1 MPTQLPTP
9 SLSPSLLEYFADLP
23 DPRID
28 RCKDHAL
35 IDILMIAILAT
46 ICGAEHFTE
55 MEAFGE
61 AKHDWLKSFLELS
74 NGIPSHDTFARVF
87 ARLKPA
93 AFQERF
99 ARWVQAVR
107 TATDDEVIGIDGKT
121 ARRSHNKAAGL
132 GPLHLVSAWAA
143 RNRLV
148 LGQLKVDEK
157 SNEITA
163 VPELLRLL
171 DIKGCI
177 VTVDALNTQK
187 ETAHEIREQGAD
199 YVMALK
205 QNHPTLHTEV
215 EGIFEAVRADNQAD
229 AASST
234 SETVEQH
241 HGRTETRRCWSI
253 EAPQWL
259 TGFTHWRDLQS
270 LILIE
275 STREIKEQRT
285 TELRYYLS
293 SLRPNAA
300 RAANAVREH
309 WGVENSLHWVLD
321 VAFHEDDSRVRVG
334 NAPENLALVRK
345 ITHNLL
351 QQEKTLKRGVKTK
364 RLRAGWDEAY
374 LLNVLNIK
382 PNDP

>member
-1 MPTQLPTP
+1 MPIQAAT
-9 SLSPSLLEYFADLP
+9 PSLLEYFADLP

-35 IDILMIAILAT
+35 IDVLTIAILAT
-46 ICGAEHFTE
+46 ICGAEYFTD
-55 MEAFGE
+55 METFGN
-61 AKHDWLKSFLELS
+61 AKHDWLKTFLELK

-87 ARLKPA
+87 ARIKPA

-99 ARWVQAVR
+99 ARWVQAIR

-121 ARRSHNKAAGL
+121 ARRSHNKGT
-132 GPLHLVSAWAA
+132 GIKPLHLVSAWAS

-148 LGQLKVDEK
+148 LGQIKVDEK

-163 VPELLRLL
+163 VPELLQLL
-171 DIKGCI
+171 DLKGCI

-187 ETAHEIREQGAD
+187 EITRQIRQQGAD

-205 QNHPTLHTEV
+205 QNHPTLHAEV
-215 EGIFEAVRADNQAD
+215 EGIFEAVREDDNADGAI
-229 AASST
+229 ST
-234 SETVEQH
+234 TESIETN
-241 HGRTETRRCWSI
+241 HGRMETRRCWSV
-253 EAPQWL
+253 EAPDWI
-259 TGFTHWRDLQS
+259 TDFPEWEDLQS
-270 LILIE
+270 LILVE
-275 STREIKEQRT
+275 SGRQIKEQST

-293 SLRPNAA
+293 SLPPNAE
-300 RAANAVREH
+300 RAAKAVREH

-321 VAFHEDDSRVRVG
+321 VAFCEDDSRVRVG

-364 RLRAGWDEAY
+364 RLMAGWDEAY